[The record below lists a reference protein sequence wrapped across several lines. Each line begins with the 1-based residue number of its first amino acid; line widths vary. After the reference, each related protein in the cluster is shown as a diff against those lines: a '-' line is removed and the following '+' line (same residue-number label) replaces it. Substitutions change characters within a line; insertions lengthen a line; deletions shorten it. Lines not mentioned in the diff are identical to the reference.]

1 MEGVFYYIM
10 AQQISKFDINP
21 STGKQYGVNP
31 NTGVQDDNYWAQQV
45 DPVVNKDYIAQQH
58 TDQQAAQAKSDY
70 QAGIGS
76 AVSSLQT
83 QGTNLDTQYSDL
95 LGKVMGVGTV
105 AMNTATTGENNLL
118 ASRGIVNNSP
128 LYSAQMTSAQLP
140 VTTAV
145 QGQIGSL
152 GYTQAQLKNT
162 LANNIASIQAG
173 GAGTMAGLPLSYGSL
188 ALSSAA
194 NLANIAQAGSTA
206 LATGVGAHLISVPGF
221 GLYNVDTGQFQQS
234 YGTTGTPGTVNG
246 VGGLWIP

>member
-1 MEGVFYYIM
+1 MEGVFYFIM
-10 AQQISKFDINP
+10 AQNMNQANIGLLPLWKSLGNTGDLPAGWNGP
-21 STGKQYGVNP
+21 GGSTSNP
-31 NTGVQDDNYWAQQV
+31 NNSATPVYTPP
-45 DPVVNKDYIAQQH
+45 DPAIAK
-58 TDQQAAQAKSDY
+58 ADY

-128 LYSAQMTSAQLP
+128 LYSSQMTSAQLP

-194 NLANIAQAGSTA
+194 NLANISLAGSQASQAGASSRYIPIPN
-206 LATGVGAHLISVPGF
+206 V
-221 GLYNVDTGQFQQS
+221 GLYDVQGGSF
-234 YGTTGTPGTVNG
+234 
-246 VGGLWIP
+246 VGGVTNNNLTSGGYSILNVK